1 MDDRYIVLSAL
12 AVWRISHLISLED
25 GPFDIVYR
33 LRRRLGPGFW
43 GKLMDCFYCSS
54 VWVAL
59 PFGCW
64 LGRDWKER
72 LLTWVALSGA
82 ACLAEQL
89 TAKKEKAPVE
99 TNYFK
104 ED

>member
-12 AVWRISHLISLED
+12 AVWRISHLVSAED

-33 LRRRLGPGFW
+33 LRRWLGAGFW

-64 LGRDWKER
+64 LGNDWKER
-72 LLTWVALSGA
+72 VLTWVALSGA
-82 ACLAEQL
+82 ACLAEQI
-89 TAKKEKAPVE
+89 TGRKEKVPAPGI
-99 TNYFK
+99 YFK